1 MSGLV
6 SESFNPNEYRMA
18 IQASYQSEVGN
29 GNQFTSFQSV
39 VEKIAS
45 IAKGFCKQCRK
56 GKFWKHY
63 MVRAA
68 ESGLSC
74 DLICQPLQQS
84 SLESDSRDSIQQLT
98 SSMRQMQTLA
108 PWQRS
113 PESSFQ
119 TFLITSRSEARAGW
133 LFSFPLTTDKNTS
146 HVLSIG
152 FETRARFPSMPRRR
166 GLTFFSGQSYR

>member
-1 MSGLV
+1 VSGLV

-84 SLESDSRDSIQQLT
+84 SLESNSRDSIQQLT

-108 PWQRS
+108 LLSRDLHLYI
-113 PESSFQ
+113 ERASFQ
-119 TFLITSRSEARAGW
+119 TFQSFQASRQFKVQRFSAPVKAGE
-133 LFSFPLTTDKNTS
+133 
-146 HVLSIG
+146 VL
-152 FETRARFPSMPRRR
+152 
-166 GLTFFSGQSYR
+166 